1 MAQGI
6 NRSRKDDNQD
16 AIVEALEAAG
26 CKVQSL
32 AGVGRGCPDLLVATG
47 NLVTAGDIGHPWVII
62 EVKDG
67 AKSPSERKLTPKEL
81 VWHKKFNYFAPVW
94 VVYDEIGALW
104 VCGKTSEVPKIK
116 PIRMVE

>member
-47 NLVTAGDIGHPWVII
+47 DLDHPWQVL

-67 AKSPSERKLTPKEL
+67 SKPPSGRALTGDEIR
-81 VWHKKFNYFAPVW
+81 WHKKFNGYAPVW
-94 VVYDEIGALW
+94 IVYDEIGALW
-104 VCGKTSEVPKIK
+104 VCGKTNEVPKIK
-116 PIRMVE
+116 PIRVVE

>member
-26 CKVQSL
+26 CCIQSL

-47 NLVTAGDIGHPWVII
+47 NMNGGSDWVVL

-67 AKSPSERKLTPKEL
+67 SKPPSGRKLTDDEIK
-81 VWHKKFNYFAPVW
+81 WHVKFNHFAPVW
-94 VVYDEIGALW
+94 IVYDEIGALW
-104 VCGKTSEVPKIK
+104 VCGKTNEVPKIK
-116 PIRMVE
+116 PVRMVE

>member
-26 CKVQSL
+26 CAVQSL
-32 AGVGRGCPDLLVATG
+32 AGVGDGCPDLMVATG
-47 NLVTAGDIGHPWVII
+47 DLDHPWQIL

-67 AKSPSERKLTPKEL
+67 AKAPSERTLTPKEL
-81 VWHKKFNYFAPVW
+81 AWHRKFNHFAPVW

-104 VCGKTSEVPKIK
+104 ICGKTNEIPKIK